1 MSGLEGPFGAL
12 LLLGA
17 AVVFWISAV
26 NARER
31 ARELARNFCKRQGWQ
46 LLDQTVALS
55 SLRPIRTNEGLR
67 WQRRYRFDFS
77 PEGTG
82 RRRGELTLTG
92 GRMIRVWGELEDS
105 GRLIEPEP
113 RTP

>member
-12 LLLGA
+12 LALGA

-26 NARER
+26 NARDR
-31 ARELARNFCKRQGWQ
+31 ARLLARDFCQRQGWQ

-55 SLRPIRTNEGLR
+55 SLRPVRTGEGLR

-77 PEGTG
+77 PEGTD
-82 RRRGELTLTG
+82 RRRGELTLAG
-92 GRMIRVWGELEDS
+92 NRVIRVWGELEAG
-105 GRLIEPEP
+105 GRLIEPE
-113 RTP
+113 

>member
-12 LLLGA
+12 LLLAA
-17 AVVFWISAV
+17 AVLFWFSAV
-26 NARER
+26 SAHDR
-31 ARELARNFCKRQGWQ
+31 ARELARSFCKRQGWQ
-46 LLDQTVALS
+46 LLDQTVALR
-55 SLRPIRTNEGLR
+55 SLRPVRTTEGLR

-82 RRRGELTLTG
+82 RRKGELTLRG
-92 GRMIRVWGELEDS
+92 GRVIRVWGELEDG

-113 RTP
+113 